1 MGRGDA
7 ARALLYSALFATLA
21 WAATAPA
28 EAQVFGPPMTVFGSV
43 TDEAGPVEEGLP
55 VEAYVGNQVCGTGLT
70 QYTGDGSGR
79 ITVYYADVV
88 SREQRAGCG
97 APGVDVRLK
106 IGERFSDDIVD
117 WRAGPVQLDVT
128 FGNATPAPIPT
139 FTPTPGG
146 TAEPTPPP
154 PTPTPPS
161 RTADTP
167 SVSPSPTATATLT
180 ATRTATATPTL
191 SGGFQTRPP
200 GSNNALPDEEDGS
213 GFPIWA
219 AVIIGI
225 GAIVAAGGGLGFL
238 LARSRPADDED
249 L

>member
-1 MGRGDA
+1 M
-7 ARALLYSALFATLA
+7 LYSALLA
-21 WAATAPA
+21 AFGWLLAAPA
-28 EAQVFGPPMTVFGSV
+28 GAQVFGPPMTVFGSV
-43 TDEAGPVEEGLP
+43 TDEAGPVEEGLA
-55 VEAYVGNQVCGTGLT
+55 VEAYIGNQVCGTGLT
-70 QYTGDGSGR
+70 QFTGEGSGR

-106 IGERFSDDIVD
+106 IGERFSDDVVD

-146 TAEPTPPP
+146 TVEPAQSP

-161 RTADTP
+161 RPPATP
-167 SVSPSPTATATLT
+167 SASPSPTVTATLT

-200 GSNNALPDEEDGS
+200 GSNNAVPDQEDGS
-213 GFPIWA
+213 AFPIWA

-238 LARSRPADDED
+238 LARSRPADEED